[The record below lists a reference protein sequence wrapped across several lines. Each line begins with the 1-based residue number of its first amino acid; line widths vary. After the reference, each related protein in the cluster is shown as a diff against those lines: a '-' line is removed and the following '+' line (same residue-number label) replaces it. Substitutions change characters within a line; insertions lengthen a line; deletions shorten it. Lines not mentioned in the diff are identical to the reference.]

1 MSRLCS
7 SNMVVGIFDV
17 GFARSLVVGVEYF
30 GFYL

>member
-1 MSRLCS
+1 
-7 SNMVVGIFDV
+7 VVGIFDV

>member
-1 MSRLCS
+1 
-7 SNMVVGIFDV
+7 MVVGIFDV